1 MRRLAS
7 LFLLLTMLAVVVTGS
22 FYAYV
27 KVHEQNGA
35 VPSALL
41 AGITSISPYRVNYA
55 KEESHRACLA
65 AYRYVKSHTRIE
77 WIGDSA
83 DSCYVSSRN
92 TVYLTRKSVAGDT
105 IEAVHEYGHA
115 LDRWLHGV
123 QNGYFSHR
131 EGFTNAYAADCAG
144 MRETFRVEKL
154 FQTQAYRNLAVSDIL
169 FAVFCDDPAVT
180 QILFAS
186 YNAAGV
192 PYWHHEKEYLK
203 NEENRQTEVFAG
215 IFTILLSDDT
225 QAKSFLERWFPA
237 STVQLVQ
244 AVEEKTRDLTL

>member
-7 LFLLLTMLAVVVTGS
+7 LVLLLMMLAAVVTIS

-27 KVHEQNGA
+27 KVRGQSGA

-55 KEESHRACLA
+55 EEESHRVCLA
-65 AYRYVKSHTRIE
+65 AYQYVKSRTRVE

-92 TVYLTRKSVAGDT
+92 TVYLTQESVVGDT

-115 LDRWLHGV
+115 LDHWLYGEK
-123 QNGYFSHR
+123 NGYFSR
-131 EGFTNAYAADCAG
+131 QEGFANAYAADCAG
-144 MRETFRVEKL
+144 MREKFRVEEL
-154 FQTQAYRNLAVSDIL
+154 FQTQAYRNLAVSDML
-169 FAVFCDDPAVT
+169 FAVFCDDPEFIQV
-180 QILFAS
+180 LSAS
-186 YNAAGV
+186 YDAAGV
-192 PYWHHEKEYLK
+192 PYWHHEKEYLER
-203 NEENRQTEVFAG
+203 EENRQTEVFAD

-225 QAKSFLERWFPA
+225 QAKSFLESWFPV
-237 STVQLVQ
+237 STRYLLQ
-244 AVEEKTRDLTL
+244 AVEEKMWNLTL